1 MHGRLTQLAG
11 GSVVE
16 EMIGLPYEVTRERAL
31 GALDRIRPEIVVFTS
46 PNNPTGNTIDD
57 AVILAAAERHP
68 ETLVLVDEAYSD
80 FAGTSLVSR
89 MDEFPNLIVSKTFSK
104 VLAAAGLRVGSLIVH
119 PELMGYFTAAALPYN
134 VSTLTLA
141 VAARVAKDDAAIAHR
156 LELAAK
162 ERARILAALRRVPDG
177 TLVNAALGFLNFVS
191 RLLPDRKPSR
201 LFVALDADWRPEFRV
216 AAMPSY
222 KSHRVAGPDDPPD
235 PVDPQMRIIIELLD
249 AFGITTVEAEGYE
262 AEDVIATLAERMP
275 GPREIVTGD
284 RDLFALVKDPDVRV
298 LFTLRGVSEL
308 AQVDEAWIR
317 AKYAIPGDRYYDY
330 AVLRGDPSDGL
341 PGVHGI
347 GEKTASFLVAKYGS
361 LDGILS
367 ASDVSATIRA
377 KLRAAADYLAAA
389 RKVVWMARD
398 APVEGGDG
406 TLPRVPAKPEHV
418 VALGKRY
425 GLEASVKRVTD
436 ALAAA

>member
-1 MHGRLTQLAG
+1 MEVTTSLGGSARHPPRLPKPRPEMAQFQPYRTAQQLKADVRINANEWPEPNRAARYLTPDVVEGVLLNRYPGRGDELREILAARWRTQPDRLILGNGSNELLLQVFLVFGGHGRKTLLFHPTYSMHGRLTQLAG

-162 ERARILAALRRVPDG
+162 ERARVLAALRRVQDIEVFPSVTNFILFRLRDG
-177 TLVNAALGFLNFVS
+177 KPADIHAKLLEQGVLIRDISVWPGCEGCLRASLGIPEENDRFIAAL
-191 RLLPDRKPSR
+191 D
-201 LFVALDADWRPEFRV
+201 
-216 AAMPSY
+216 
-222 KSHRVAGPDDPPD
+222 
-235 PVDPQMRIIIELLD
+235 
-249 AFGITTVEAEGYE
+249 TV
-262 AEDVIATLAERMP
+262 
-275 GPREIVTGD
+275 
-284 RDLFALVKDPDVRV
+284 F
-298 LFTLRGVSEL
+298 
-308 AQVDEAWIR
+308 
-317 AKYAIPGDRYYDY
+317 
-330 AVLRGDPSDGL
+330 
-341 PGVHGI
+341 
-347 GEKTASFLVAKYGS
+347 
-361 LDGILS
+361 
-367 ASDVSATIRA
+367 
-377 KLRAAADYLAAA
+377 AAAAG
-389 RKVVWMARD
+389 RR
-398 APVEGGDG
+398 
-406 TLPRVPAKPEHV
+406 
-418 VALGKRY
+418 
-425 GLEASVKRVTD
+425 
-436 ALAAA
+436 

>member
-1 MHGRLTQLAG
+1 MEVTTSLGGSARHPPRLPKPRPEMAQFQPYRTAQQLKADVRINANEWPEPNRAARYLTPDVVEGVLLNRYPGRGDELREILAARWRTQPDRLILGNGSNELLLQVFLVFGGHGRKTLLFHPTYSMHGRLTQLAG

-57 AVILAAAERHP
+57 AVILTAAERHP

-162 ERARILAALRRVPDG
+162 ERARVLAALRRVQDIEVFPSVTNFILFRLRDG
-177 TLVNAALGFLNFVS
+177 KPADIHAKLLEQGVLIRDISVWPGCEGCLRASLGIPEENDRFIAAL
-191 RLLPDRKPSR
+191 D
-201 LFVALDADWRPEFRV
+201 
-216 AAMPSY
+216 
-222 KSHRVAGPDDPPD
+222 
-235 PVDPQMRIIIELLD
+235 
-249 AFGITTVEAEGYE
+249 TV
-262 AEDVIATLAERMP
+262 
-275 GPREIVTGD
+275 
-284 RDLFALVKDPDVRV
+284 F
-298 LFTLRGVSEL
+298 
-308 AQVDEAWIR
+308 
-317 AKYAIPGDRYYDY
+317 
-330 AVLRGDPSDGL
+330 
-341 PGVHGI
+341 
-347 GEKTASFLVAKYGS
+347 
-361 LDGILS
+361 
-367 ASDVSATIRA
+367 
-377 KLRAAADYLAAA
+377 AAAAG
-389 RKVVWMARD
+389 RR
-398 APVEGGDG
+398 
-406 TLPRVPAKPEHV
+406 
-418 VALGKRY
+418 
-425 GLEASVKRVTD
+425 
-436 ALAAA
+436 

>member
-1 MHGRLTQLAG
+1 VFGGHGRKTLLFHPTYSMHGRLTQLAG

-162 ERARILAALRRVPDG
+162 ERARVLAALRRVQDIEVFPSVTNFILFRLRDG
-177 TLVNAALGFLNFVS
+177 KPADIHAKLLEQGVLIRDISVWPGCEGCLRASLGIPEENDRFIAAL
-191 RLLPDRKPSR
+191 D
-201 LFVALDADWRPEFRV
+201 
-216 AAMPSY
+216 
-222 KSHRVAGPDDPPD
+222 
-235 PVDPQMRIIIELLD
+235 
-249 AFGITTVEAEGYE
+249 TV
-262 AEDVIATLAERMP
+262 
-275 GPREIVTGD
+275 
-284 RDLFALVKDPDVRV
+284 F
-298 LFTLRGVSEL
+298 
-308 AQVDEAWIR
+308 
-317 AKYAIPGDRYYDY
+317 
-330 AVLRGDPSDGL
+330 
-341 PGVHGI
+341 
-347 GEKTASFLVAKYGS
+347 
-361 LDGILS
+361 
-367 ASDVSATIRA
+367 
-377 KLRAAADYLAAA
+377 AAAAG
-389 RKVVWMARD
+389 RR
-398 APVEGGDG
+398 
-406 TLPRVPAKPEHV
+406 
-418 VALGKRY
+418 
-425 GLEASVKRVTD
+425 
-436 ALAAA
+436 